1 MTRERTTDTDRGQ
14 AYTLE
19 GFIGAMVVLMAVLFA
34 LQSAVITPSTGGLA
48 DRSVQAQIQQETQ
61 DALVVAA
68 TADDDDETENL
79 SYMVRHWDGD
89 NGFEGADDSTYD
101 MSENYFKDEF
111 KLGAVL
117 ERRFGEGWSYNVE
130 LHPQNDDGKTHELVY
145 QGNPSSG
152 AVTASYTVTIY
163 DDQNATGSDN
173 RELSDINEDGSTEAT
188 IDDIDDSDGPI
199 YNVVEVRVIV
209 W

>member
-1 MTRERTTDTDRGQ
+1 MTRKRTTDTNRGQ

-68 TADDDDETENL
+68 TAEEDEAGNL
-79 SYMVRHWDGD
+79 SYMVRHWDGEGD
-89 NGFEGADDSTYD
+89 FEGADDSTYD
-101 MSENYFKDEF
+101 TDSSDWNEF
-111 KLGAVL
+111 KLGAIL
-117 ERRFGEGWSYNVE
+117 QQRFGEGWSYNVE
-130 LHPQNDDGKTHELVY
+130 LHPQNGDGKTHELVY
-145 QGNPSSG
+145 QGNPSSS
-152 AVTASYTVTIY
+152 AVTASYTVTLY
-163 DDQNATGSDN
+163 DDQNVTGDEGSD
-173 RELSDINEDGSTEAT
+173 ETLSGIDEQT
-188 IDDIDDSDGPI
+188 IDEIDDSDGPI

>member
-1 MTRERTTDTDRGQ
+1 MTRKQTTDTDRGQ

-68 TADDDDETENL
+68 TANEDEEKGNL
-79 SYMVRHWDGD
+79 SYMIRHWDEDGF
-89 NGFEGADDSTYD
+89 NGTDEWTYQMTESDDD
-101 MSENYFKDEF
+101 YFQTEF
-111 KLGAVL
+111 KLGAIL
-117 ERRFGEGWSYNVE
+117 EQRFGEGWSYNVK
-130 LHPQNDDGKTHELVY
+130 LYPQNDDMKELVY
-145 QGNPSSG
+145 QGNPSSS
-152 AVTASYTVTIY
+152 AVTASYTVTLY
-163 DDQNATGSDN
+163 DNQKTTGEVEQN
-173 RELSDINEDGSTEAT
+173 LSEFDYENT
-188 IDDIDDSDGPI
+188 IKPNSNNDADDGPL

>member
-1 MTRERTTDTDRGQ
+1 MTQKQTTDTDRGQ

-68 TADDDDETENL
+68 TAEEDEARSL
-79 SYMVRHWDGD
+79 SYMVRHWDETG
-89 NGFEGADDSTYD
+89 GFEGADDSTYD
-101 MSENYFKDEF
+101 MSEDYFKDEF
-111 KLGAVL
+111 KLGAIL
-117 ERRFGEGWSYNVE
+117 EGRFGEGWSYNVE
-130 LHPQNDDGKTHELVY
+130 LHPQNDNEKTHELVY
-145 QGNPSSG
+145 QGNPSSS
-152 AVTASYTVTIY
+152 AVTASYTVTLY
-163 DDQNATGSDN
+163 SDQNATGSDK
-173 RELSDINEDGSTEAT
+173 RELSVINDDDSTEAA
-188 IDDIDDSDGPI
+188 IDDIDDSNGPV
-199 YNVVEVRVIV
+199 YNVVEVRVVV

>member
-1 MTRERTTDTDRGQ
+1 MTRKQTTDTGRGQ

-68 TADDDDETENL
+68 TADENNT

-89 NGFEGADDSTYD
+89 DGFEGADDSTYD
-101 MSENYFKDEF
+101 TDSSDWNEF
-111 KLGAVL
+111 KLGAIL
-117 ERRFGEGWSYNVE
+117 QQRFGEGWSYNVE
-130 LHPQNDDGKTHELVY
+130 LHPQNDDGKIHELVY
-145 QGNPSSG
+145 QGNPSSS
-152 AVTASYTVTIY
+152 AVTASYTVTLY
-163 DDQNATGSDN
+163 DDQNVTGDEGSD
-173 RELSDINEDGSTEAT
+173 ETLSGIDEQT
-188 IDDIDDSDGPI
+188 IDEIDDSDGPI

>member
-1 MTRERTTDTDRGQ
+1 MTRKQTTDTDRGQ

-19 GFIGAMVVLMAVLFA
+19 GFIGAMVVLLAVLFA

-89 NGFEGADDSTYD
+89 NGFEEADDSTYD
-101 MSENYFKDEF
+101 LSEDYFKDEF

-117 ERRFGEGWSYNVE
+117 EGRFGEGWSYNVE
-130 LHPQNDDGKTHELVY
+130 LHPQGDDEETHDLVY
-145 QGNPSSG
+145 QGNPSSS
-152 AVTASYTVTIY
+152 AITASYTVTIY

>member
-1 MTRERTTDTDRGQ
+1 MTRKQTTDTERGQ

-68 TADDDDETENL
+68 TAEGGEAGNL
-79 SYMVRHWDGD
+79 SYMVRHWDGH
-89 NGFEGADDSTYD
+89 NGFEEADGSTYD
-101 MSENYFKDEF
+101 MSEGYFQDEF
-111 KLGAVL
+111 KLGAIL
-117 ERRFGEGWSYNVE
+117 EGRFGEGWSYNVE
-130 LHPQNDDGKTHELVY
+130 LHSQNDDEKRLVY

-152 AVTASYTVTIY
+152 AVTASYTVTLY
-163 DDQNATGSDN
+163 DDQNATGSDK
-173 RELSDINEDGSTEAT
+173 RELSNINEDSSAEAT